1 MLYNCD
7 KMVGIMLKVGGLWGW
22 SNHDTKMR
30 EKRIIFSD
38 RILTVLCIWFF
49 ILTGKSKAPIL
60 SLLIFVP
67 DNVNN
72 WLMND
77 SLFLSIYIQNFS
89 GYCRLKGLDV
99 NGRKKCWLFPISFS
113 RFIHPELLMPQSW
126 LLRRRQLFFF

>member
-1 MLYNCD
+1 
-7 KMVGIMLKVGGLWGW
+7 MVISSPLIKWVLAGVW

-72 WLMND
+72 WLMKD

-89 GYCRLKGLDV
+89 GWKFGCKRE
-99 NGRKKCWLFPISFS
+99 KKMLVVPDNFFTFYLYIQNYWCYKVGY
-113 RFIHPELLMPQSW
+113 